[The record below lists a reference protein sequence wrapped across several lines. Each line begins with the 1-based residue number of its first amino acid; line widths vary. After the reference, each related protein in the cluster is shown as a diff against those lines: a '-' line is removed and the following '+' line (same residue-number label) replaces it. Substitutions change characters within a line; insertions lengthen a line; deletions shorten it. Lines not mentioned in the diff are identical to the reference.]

1 MKATKNLSY
10 TLLSYDPLSLIRM
23 SGALFSSL
31 QAQNSTFWAATFA
44 LALKPG
50 SHSFKGRSNRSE
62 KGGKCCMSGKWKVM
76 MTGFH
81 SRAFRGRSRHG
92 PEKKGRLKSRELLA
106 DFIVEHERTQAYILN
121 NYDRVETYNLKWNK
135 AIDKSDTLS
144 KLDIIVAQTPQ
155 FHVTLMAPEE
165 WIYKA
170 TQSELTGKH
179 TGNRG
184 TWQRHYFG
192 ERRDRGFNG
201 TPRLMACLH
210 ERVIRFPPI
219 KSHRRKWQNA
229 LEDEGLCK
237 ATSRENQSSWQSFEG
252 MPCTPLCDVCD

>member
-1 MKATKNLSY
+1 MEERRERGKTTSTRYANYYKNGSCVYDVLY
-10 TLLSYDPLSLIRM
+10 TTGLTGSLTNESERGQPTISHKM
-23 SGALFSSL
+23 SETLRKILYA
-31 QAQNSTFWAATFA
+31 
-44 LALKPG
+44 
-50 SHSFKGRSNRSE
+50 R
-62 KGGKCCMSGKWKVM
+62 
-76 MTGFH
+76 
-81 SRAFRGRSRHG
+81 
-92 PEKKGRLKSRELLA
+92 LLA
-106 DFIVEHERTQAYILN
+106 KNPYAFEDV
-121 NYDRVETYNLKWNK
+121 
-135 AIDKSDTLS
+135 
-144 KLDIIVAQTPQ
+144 IVAQTPQ

-210 ERVIRFPPI
+210 ERVIRFPPM

-229 LEDEGLCK
+229 VLEDEGLCK

-252 MPCTPLCDVCD
+252 MPCTLLCDVCD